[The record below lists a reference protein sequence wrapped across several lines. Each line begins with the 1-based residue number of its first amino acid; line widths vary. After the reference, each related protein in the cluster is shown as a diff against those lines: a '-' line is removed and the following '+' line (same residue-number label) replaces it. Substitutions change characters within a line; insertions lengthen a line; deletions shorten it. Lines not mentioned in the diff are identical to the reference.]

1 MRKSIV
7 AATCAVALWAA
18 QNGRAGVWLDEALPA
33 GAGTSSTGGEPWTWV
48 SANPTAYSGSLA
60 HQSLTAAGL
69 HGHSFNWASATLAVN
84 TGDTLYTYVYLDP
97 ANPPAEIMLSWCTT
111 AGEWEH
117 RAYWGVNQISYGTDG
132 TSSRK
137 AMGALPSA
145 GQWIRLEVPA
155 SAVGLEGKT
164 LQGMDFAL
172 FNGHATWDYSG
183 TASSGNSGGVTNG
196 PVTTH
201 STNGAPDNLTEYDEL
216 ALPAIG
222 QSMLRVLSPSL
233 LELHLINTEPAGG
246 PVSSWAFVDSSGHGQ
261 LPSASEFAVTADGQ
275 PLAVQAVGFKRRPL
289 YAPLAQRD
297 LRIDSCLYLQLA
309 SPISGSATVTVANPD
324 GTLWGSDVQYTVAV
338 DPARYSPVIHVN
350 QEGYVSSWP
359 KKAMVGYYLGSLGE
373 MNLPS
378 SAFWVVDAKTGAT
391 QYTGALTLR
400 ADVGYNYTPTPYQ
413 KVYQADFSG
422 LTTPGQYLLLVPGLG
437 TSLPFRINDGVA
449 MAFARAYELGL
460 YHQRCGTSNAMPFT
474 RFTHGACHTAPASV
488 PVSQNGFAFTWNT
501 IASYAVQTIS
511 DHPLQ
516 TAPRLTSPANQLFPF
531 VNTGP
536 IDTSGGH
543 HDAGDYSKYTIN
555 CANLAHELM
564 FEADSLAGVAALDN
578 LGIPESGDGISD
590 ILQEAKWEAD
600 YLAKIQDSDGGFYF
614 LVYPQNREYESNVT
628 PDHGDPQ
635 VVWPKTTS
643 VTAAAVAAL
652 AQCAS
657 SPLMKQA
664 YPAAAA
670 LYLQKAQLG
679 WQFLLNAI
687 NRYGKTGAYQ
697 KITHYGDDFGDA
709 DELAWAACEMFL
721 ATGDQTIHQTL
732 KAWFPDPTDPA
743 TFRWGW
749 WRLYACYG
757 NAVRSYAFAARSGR
771 LPANQLDAGYL
782 AKCIA
787 TITNAGIDAATW
799 SQQCAYGSSF
809 PKPTKAVNGAGW
821 YFSAS
826 QAFDIAVAYQLNP
839 NPAYL
844 DAMLANVNY
853 EGGCNPVNVAY
864 VTGLGWKRQRQ
875 IVDQYSWNDGRTMPP
890 SGIPISSIQQGFI
903 WTSTYGSDLDALTF
917 PSDDASAAPYPFY
930 DRWADTVNVTTE
942 FVVTD
947 QARGLGTVAFLAAM
961 TSLKTQTWSPPAG
974 QITGVGAQLGQN
986 NGVTVS
992 FQAPGLDLTD
1002 ARILWEA
1009 PGQEPAFGTNYI
1021 LTGNTDGTQ
1030 WVEAEAQWPDGR
1042 RVVASTRFA
1051 VTNGLP
1057 NVSISSSDPVMTQG
1071 APSDTATFTFTRNGS
1086 LDAPLD
1092 VTLQTDG
1099 TATAWNDYRRLQ
1111 GDMPDGYTIPAGQSS
1126 VTVTVY
1132 APSESNMQSAKTATL
1147 TLLSGANYNVGTPSS
1162 VNLTIQATSSST
1174 PLASPSGGVALAI
1187 QKAASGGVTIIWPS
1201 TPGKT
1206 YSLAAASDLR
1216 APVWVNVSPNVTAT
1230 GSTASWTDASA
1241 ASVPQRFYRVTSV
1254 D

>member
-1 MRKSIV
+1 MRKCIV
-7 AATCAVALWAA
+7 AATCAVAFWAA
-18 QNGRAGVWLDEALPA
+18 QTGNAGVWLDDALPA
-33 GAGTSSTGGEPWTWV
+33 GAGAGSTGGESWNWV
-48 SANPTAYSGSLA
+48 SSNPSPHSGSLA
-60 HQSLTAAGL
+60 HQSLTATGL
-69 HGHSFNWASATLAVN
+69 HSHSFNWASATLAVN

-117 RAYWGVNQISYGTDG
+117 RAYWGADQINYGTDG
-132 TSSRK
+132 TAGRV
-137 AMGALPSA
+137 ARGALPGA
-145 GQWIRLEVPA
+145 GQWVRLEVPA
-155 SAVGLEGKT
+155 SAVALEGKT
-164 LQGMDFAL
+164 LQGMDFAV
-172 FNGHATWDYSG
+172 FNGRATWDDTG
-183 TASSGNSGGVTNG
+183 TAAGGSSGPTNG
-196 PVTTH
+196 PP
-201 STNGAPDNLTEYDEL
+201 APNVMNPPLNDLSEYDAL
-216 ALPAIG
+216 ALPAVG
-222 QSMLRVLSPSL
+222 QSLLRVLSPTL
-233 LELHLINTEPAGG
+233 LELHLINTEPPGG
-246 PVSSWAFVDSSGHGQ
+246 PVSMWDFADSSGQAHP
-261 LPSASEFAVTADGQ
+261 PSASEFAVTANGQ
-275 PLAVQAVGFKRRPL
+275 PLAVQTVGFKRRPL

-309 SPISGSATVTVANPD
+309 APVPDKATVAVANP
-324 GTLWGSDVQYTVAV
+324 GGMLWGSGVPYTVTA
-338 DPARYSPVIHVN
+338 DPMRYSPAVHVN
-350 QEGYVSSWP
+350 QEGYVSTWP
-359 KKAMVGYYLGSLGE
+359 KKAMIGYYLGSLGE
-373 MNLPS
+373 MNIPS
-378 SAFWVVDAKTGAT
+378 TTFSIVDVETGAP
-391 QYTGALTLR
+391 QFQGMLMPR
-400 ADVGYNYTPTPYQ
+400 ADVGYSYTPTPYQ
-413 KVYQADFSG
+413 RVYQADFSS
-422 LTTPGQYLLLVPGLG
+422 LTTPGQYLLVVPGLG
-437 TSLPFRINDGVA
+437 ASMPFRINDGVA

-474 RFTHGACHTAPASV
+474 RFTHGPCHTAPASV
-488 PVSQNGFAFTWNT
+488 PLPQASYAFTWNT
-501 IASYAVQTIS
+501 ISNYAEQTIA
-511 DHPLQ
+511 DHPVQ

-531 VNTGP
+531 VRTGP

-555 CANLAHELM
+555 CANLAHDLM
-564 FEADSLAGVAALDN
+564 FAADSLAGVAALDN
-578 LGIPESGDGISD
+578 LGVPESGDGISD

-600 YLAKIQDSDGGFYF
+600 YLTKIQDSDGGFYF

-657 SPLMKQA
+657 SPLMKQT

-697 KITHYGDDFGDA
+697 KITHYGDDFGDS

-732 KAWFPDPTDPA
+732 KSWFPDPTDPA

-771 LPANQLDAGYL
+771 LPANQLDASYL
-782 AKCIA
+782 AKCIT
-787 TITNAGIDAATW
+787 TITNAGNDAVTW
-799 SQQCAYGSSF
+799 SLQCAYGSSF
-809 PKPTKAVNGAGW
+809 PQPTKQVEGAGW

-839 NPAYL
+839 TPAYL

-853 EGGCNPVNVAY
+853 EGGCNPVNVTY

-890 SGIPISSIQQGFI
+890 SGIPISSIQQGFV

-947 QARGLGTVAFLAAM
+947 QARGLGTAAFLAAM
-961 TSLKTQTWSPPAG
+961 TPLKTQAWSPTAG

-986 NGVTVS
+986 LSTTVS

-1009 PGQEPAFGTNYI
+1009 PGQAPAFGTNYM
-1021 LTGNTDGTQ
+1021 LTGGSSGAQ
-1030 WVEAEAQWPDGR
+1030 WIEAEAQWPDGR
-1042 RVVASTRFA
+1042 RVFASSGFA
-1051 VTNGLP
+1051 VTNGLA
-1057 NVSISSSDPVMTQG
+1057 NVNISSSDSTMTEG
-1071 APSDTATFTFTRNGS
+1071 LPSDTAAFTLTRDGS
-1086 LDAPLD
+1086 LAAPLS
-1092 VTLQTDG
+1092 VTLQTGG
-1099 TATAWNDYRRLQ
+1099 TATAWNDYRRPQ

-1126 VTVTVY
+1126 IVVTVY
-1132 APSESNMQSAKTATL
+1132 APTNSTMKSAETATL
-1147 TLLSGANYNVGTPSS
+1147 TLLAGSNYNIGTPPS
-1162 VNLTIQATSSST
+1162 VNLTILQPGSSA
-1174 PLASPSGGVALAI
+1174 PYASAPGIAGLAI
-1187 QKAASGGVTIIWPS
+1187 QKAASGGITVTWPS

-1206 YSLAAASDLR
+1206 YALAAADNLH
-1216 APVWVNVSPNVTAT
+1216 SPTWTNIGVNVTAT
-1230 GSTASWTDASA
+1230 GASASWTDTSA
-1241 ASVPQRFYRVTSV
+1241 ASARQRFYKVYSA